1 MVGLGGSVM
10 GTADTV
16 DRLFIKISV
25 LVSSLVRLVR
35 RDVHRWQKSQS

>member
-1 MVGLGGSVM
+1 M

-16 DRLFIKISV
+16 DRLFVEICVARKRGV